1 MTQCKQHNL
10 IKKYEVSHKVMHKSL
25 IYIILII
32 LLTGCQ
38 EDLKAQPSSAS
49 RESICIE
56 PIPNPASKVVFTIPN
71 FEIDNTL
78 SINEI
83 TKLSNVT
90 NGSKNNGITKASLK
104 QLYGLSGAGN
114 SPRPGIN
121 CIKIGLDGKLSYTSL
136 KVYIG
141 KEFKPNTCEYE
152 GILRH
157 EMMHVQSLNN
167 ISEELTKE
175 VDSYFMS
182 KYGDKVLLVKGNFQ
196 SQPVIDDIFNYGS
209 QQFDTMVSTQTKKI
223 DTTLP
228 WSKIRL
234 ECKK

>member
-1 MTQCKQHNL
+1 
-10 IKKYEVSHKVMHKSL
+10 MHKSL
-25 IYIILII
+25 IYIII
-32 LLTGCQ
+32 LSAIPFLQGELRAQ
-38 EDLKAQPSSAS
+38 EPSPSADS
-49 RESICIE
+49 VCVT
-56 PIPNPASKVVFTIPN
+56 PIPNPGTKVVFTVPK

-78 SINEI
+78 SIDEI

-136 KVYIG
+136 KIYIG
-141 KEFKPNTCEYE
+141 KEFKPNSCEYE

-157 EMMHVQSLNN
+157 EMMHVQSLTN
-167 ISEELTKE
+167 ILEELIRE
-175 VDSYFMS
+175 VDAYFKS
-182 KYGDKVLLVKGNFQ
+182 KYGDKVLLIKGSFQ
-196 SQPVIDDIFNYGS
+196 SQPVIDDVFNYGS
-209 QQFDTMVSTQTKKI
+209 SQFDTMVSTQTKKI
-223 DTTLP
+223 DANLP
-228 WSKIRL
+228 WSKIKL